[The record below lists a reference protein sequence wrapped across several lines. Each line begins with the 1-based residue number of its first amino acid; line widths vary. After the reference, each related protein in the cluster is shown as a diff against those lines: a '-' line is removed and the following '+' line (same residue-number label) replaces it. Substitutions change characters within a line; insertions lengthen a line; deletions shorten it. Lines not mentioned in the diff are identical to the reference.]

1 MTMRTA
7 SNTCTVSCPATS
19 AKAVV
24 SFAYSNAVRFFSALR
39 FYLYG
44 YYYYYFKKTSFI

>member
-7 SNTCTVSCPATS
+7 MNSCTVSCPVTS

-24 SFAYSNAVRFFSALR
+24 SCAYSNAVRFFSALR
-39 FYLYG
+39 FYFSG
-44 YYYYYFKKTSFI
+44 YYYYFKKPTFI